1 MISLDKI
8 ATDIAAELQEVFSTV
23 RICAVQNPEQFLTE
37 IRAINPE
44 KLPAVLIVFDGFA
57 FTAESTVREDR
68 LTLVVLDEFRS
79 ASDER
84 ALELFKLPGKIME
97 ILPPDGRDLNG
108 VWIHPE
114 DCTAGSTVIDYA
126 VLAIGLVCKQS
137 VI

>member
-1 MISLDKI
+1 MISLEKI
-8 ATDIAAELQEVFSTV
+8 ATDIAAELQEIFSTV
-23 RICAVQNPEQFLTE
+23 RICAVQNPEQFFTE

>member
-1 MISLDKI
+1 MISLEKI

-23 RICAVQNPEQFLTE
+23 RICAVQTPEQFLTE

-97 ILPPDGRDLNG
+97 ILPPDGRNLND

>member
-1 MISLDKI
+1 MISLERI

-68 LTLVVLDEFRS
+68 LTLVVLDEFRC

-97 ILPPDGRDLNG
+97 ILPSDGRDLNG

>member
-1 MISLDKI
+1 MISLERI
-8 ATDIAAELQEVFSTV
+8 ATDIAAELQEVFSSV
-23 RICAVQNPEQFLTE
+23 RICAVQTPEQFLTE

>member
-1 MISLDKI
+1 MISLERI

-23 RICAVQNPEQFLTE
+23 RICAVQTPEQFLTE

-97 ILPPDGRDLNG
+97 ILPPDGRNLND

>member
-84 ALELFKLPGKIME
+84 ALELFKLPSKIME
-97 ILPPDGRDLNG
+97 ILPPEGRSLEG

-126 VLAIGLVCKQS
+126 VLAIGLVCKQG

>member
-23 RICAVQNPEQFLTE
+23 RICAVQTPEQFLAE

-44 KLPAVLIVFDGFA
+44 KLPAVLIVFDNLL
-57 FTAESTVREDR
+57 FTAESTIREDH

-97 ILPPDGRDLNG
+97 IFPPDGRDLNG
-108 VWIHPE
+108 AWIAPE
-114 DCTAGSTVIDYA
+114 DCSAAGTVVDYA
-126 VLAIGLVCKQS
+126 VLAIGVVCKQG

>member
-1 MISLDKI
+1 MISLERI
-8 ATDIAAELQEVFSTV
+8 ATDIAAELQEVFPTV

-68 LTLVVLDEFRS
+68 LTLVVLDEFRC

-97 ILPPDGRDLNG
+97 ILPSDGRDLNG

>member
-1 MISLDKI
+1 MISLEKI
-8 ATDIAAELQEVFSTV
+8 ATDIAAELQEVISTV
-23 RICAVQNPEQFLTE
+23 RICAVQTPEQFLAE

>member
-1 MISLDKI
+1 MISLEKI

-37 IRAINPE
+37 IRAINPD
-44 KLPAVLIVFDGFA
+44 KLPAVLNVFDGFA

-84 ALELFKLPGKIME
+84 ALELFKLPGKIMK
-97 ILPPDGRDLNG
+97 ILPPEGRDLNG

-114 DCTAGSTVIDYA
+114 DCTAGSNLTDYA
-126 VLAIGLVCKQS
+126 ALAIGLVCKQG

>member
-1 MISLDKI
+1 MISLERI

-23 RICAVQNPEQFLTE
+23 RICAVQTPEQFLTE

-97 ILPPDGRDLNG
+97 ILPPEGRDLNG
-108 VWIHPE
+108 VWIAPE

-126 VLAIGLVCKQS
+126 VLAIGVVCKQG
-137 VI
+137 V